1 MKNKQL
7 PKIGFVALTA
17 SLALPA
23 LAKSPH
29 SISIEPVGSI
39 AAGAFLTS
47 AAEIS
52 AYDPATK
59 RLFVVNAQ
67 VPRIDVVSISDPT
80 NPTLV
85 GVIEII
91 AYGAIANSVAVNKG
105 IIAVA
110 VEADVKS
117 DPGKVVFFDSALQF
131 IKQVTVGALP
141 DMLTFTPDGKTLLVA
156 NEGEPEDDYSVDPE
170 GSVSIIRM
178 KHGVAGLTQ
187 DDVLTADFS
196 AFNGMSREQLFN
208 GDGSGAKPA
217 IRVFGPEGT
226 VAQNLEPEYITVS
239 EDSKT
244 AWVALQEANAVAI
257 VDIRSAKVTRI
268 VGLGTKDYS
277 LADNGF
283 GSGNALDASDKDKAI
298 NIRNWPVKGFYQPD
312 GITSYKVRG
321 KTYLLLA
328 NEGDSRD
335 WDGYSE
341 EERVKDL
348 SLDPAV
354 FPADIQAD
362 DQLGRLKTTS
372 AQGDADGDGLYEEIY
387 GYGAR
392 SFSIRDSSGRLVW
405 DSGDQ
410 IEKITAEINP
420 EFFNSNHE
428 VNKFDDRSDDK
439 GPEPENVAVGEIS
452 GRSYAFVGL
461 ERVGGIMVFDVTNP
475 KAPEFVQY
483 QNNRD
488 FTQAPETLGAGD
500 LGPEGVLFISK
511 KDSPNR
517 KPLLVVSN
525 EVSGTTTVYEINEEK
540 EECEG
545 PEKGRGH

>member
-1 MKNKQL
+1 MKNKYL
-7 PKIGFVALTA
+7 SHFGVAAITA

-23 LAKSPH
+23 LAKSPK
-29 SISIEPVGSI
+29 SISIEPIGSI

-52 AYDPATK
+52 VFDPATK

-67 VPRIDVVSISDPT
+67 VPRIDVVSISDPA

-85 GVIEII
+85 GVIEITS
-91 AYGAIANSVAVNKG
+91 YGAIANSVAVKNG

-110 VEADVKS
+110 VEAEAKS
-117 DPGKVVFFDSALQF
+117 DPGKVVFFDSALKF
-131 IKQVTVGALP
+131 VTQVTVGALP
-141 DMLTFTPDGKTLLVA
+141 DMLTFTPDGKSLLVA

-170 GSVSIIRM
+170 GSVSIIRL
-178 KHGVAGLTQ
+178 KRGLAHLTQ
-187 DDVLTADFS
+187 NDVLTADFRG
-196 AFNGMSREQLFN
+196 FNGMSREELFN
-208 GDGSGAKPA
+208 GNGNSSKPA

-244 AWVALQEANAVAI
+244 AWVALQEANALAI
-257 VDIRSAKVTRI
+257 IDIRSAKVTRI
-268 VGLGTKDYS
+268 VGLGTKDHS

-283 GSGNALDASDKDKAI
+283 GSGNALDASDKDGQI

-312 GITSYKVRG
+312 AIASYKVRG
-321 KTYLLLA
+321 KTFLLLA

-348 SLDPAV
+348 TLDPAI
-354 FPADIQAD
+354 FPAALQNDA
-362 DQLGRLKTTS
+362 QLGRLKTTS
-372 AQGDADGDGLYEEIY
+372 AQGDADNDGLFEEIY
-387 GYGAR
+387 TYGAR
-392 SFSIRDSSGRLVW
+392 SFSIRDSYGRLVW
-405 DSGDQ
+405 DSGDLFA
-410 IEKITAEINP
+410 KITEQANP
-420 EFFNSNHE
+420 DFFNSNHE
-428 VNKFDDRSDDK
+428 ENKFDSRSDDK
-439 GPEPENVAVGEIS
+439 GAEPESVTVGEIS
-452 GRSYAFVGL
+452 GRNYAFVGL
-461 ERVGGIMVFDVTNP
+461 ERVGGIMVFDVTDP
-475 KAPEFVQY
+475 AAPDFVQY
-483 QNNRD
+483 VNNRD
-488 FTQAPETLGAGD
+488 FTQDPETVGAGD

-525 EVSGTTTVYEINEEK
+525 EVSGTTTVYQISEEK
-540 EECEG
+540 G
-545 PEKGRGH
+545 KKKPKYNRH